1 MVQYSK
7 ITEARLKMKV
17 KDKVLEYLINSG
29 GSVSGEE
36 MAKNLGVSRNAV
48 WKSIKAL
55 QGDGYEICGVN
66 NKGYIL
72 KNDNDILSV
81 QAIKKRLESAL
92 IGRELI
98 VLSETAST
106 NNYAKEL
113 AAEGAPEGTAVIAR
127 AQTGGKGRLGRSFF
141 SPKDMGVYISV
152 ILRPKCLAENNIL
165 ITSMAAVAAARA
177 IEKVCGGEVRIKWVN
192 DLYVGG
198 KKICGILTEAL
209 LDFESGIPE
218 YIILGIGVNVKKT
231 EFPDELKDIATS
243 LENETGESISKSD
256 IAAQILNEL
265 DKLYKNFERGD
276 FLEESRSRSNVIGK
290 DINIM
295 RGSEKYRAKAVGID
309 DRGGLIV
316 DNDGVVSVLYSGEIS
331 VRVIKNED

>member
-1 MVQYSK
+1 
-7 ITEARLKMKV
+7 MKV

-36 MAKNLGVSRNAV
+36 MAKSLGVSRNAV

-55 QGDGYEICGVN
+55 QSDGYDICGVN

-72 KNDNDILSV
+72 KNDNDILSG
-81 QAIKKRLESAL
+81 QAIKKRLESSL
-92 IGRELI
+92 MGRELI
-98 VLSETAST
+98 VLYETAST

-113 AAEGAPEGTAVIAR
+113 AAKGAAEGTAVIAR
-127 AQTGGKGRLGRSFF
+127 TQTGGKGRLGRSFF
-141 SPKDMGVYISV
+141 SPADKGVYISV
-152 ILRPKCLAENNIL
+152 ILRPGCTAESNIL

-192 DLYVGG
+192 DLYMNG

-218 YIILGIGVNVKKT
+218 YIVLGIGVNVKKT
-231 EFPDELKDIATS
+231 EFPGELKSIASS
-243 LENETGESISKSD
+243 LENETGESISKAEV
-256 IAAQILNEL
+256 AAQILNEL
-265 DKLYKNFERGD
+265 DKLYKNFESGG

-290 DINIM
+290 DINILK
-295 RGSEKYRAKAVGID
+295 GSEKYRAKAVGID
-309 DRGGLIV
+309 NRGGLIV
-316 DNDGVVSVLYSGEIS
+316 DCGGARSVLYSGEVS
-331 VRVIKNED
+331 VRVIENEG